1 MYDMNRYV
9 IIIFVLILGFSLD
22 ACKHT
27 KQKSPVVQ
35 ESSVSEDSVKYI
47 YEGIL
52 PAADAAGIRYTLTI
66 SAPQNSGDGTFVLQQ
81 AYLGTGEKDTIFT
94 TTGRRY
100 THRGDANDINATVW
114 QLKSDNGNEIFN
126 FLYENDSTLILLKS
140 QFEKGLA
147 FLLSPS
153 NSSRI
158 NVVSWYKQLN
168 KSVVSVLDLQFILEY
183 FLFRIIRQE

>member
-1 MYDMNRYV
+1 M
-9 IIIFVLILGFSLD
+9 ILGFSLD

-94 TTGRRY
+94 TVVAPPAITY
-100 THRGDANDINATVW
+100 LTISFSN
-114 QLKSDNGNEIFN
+114 N
-126 FLYENDSTLILLKS
+126 F
-140 QFEKGLA
+140 
-147 FLLSPS
+147 
-153 NSSRI
+153 
-158 NVVSWYKQLN
+158 
-168 KSVVSVLDLQFILEY
+168 FILSIMKTLLYRLQPNSYPDRLCYLCVCY
-183 FLFRIIRQE
+183 FVCLFRVAKS

>member
-52 PAADAAGIRYTLTI
+52 PAADAAGI
-66 SAPQNSGDGTFVLQQ
+66 G
-81 AYLGTGEKDTIFT
+81 
-94 TTGRRY
+94 
-100 THRGDANDINATVW
+100 
-114 QLKSDNGNEIFN
+114 
-126 FLYENDSTLILLKS
+126 
-140 QFEKGLA
+140 
-147 FLLSPS
+147 
-153 NSSRI
+153 
-158 NVVSWYKQLN
+158 YKF
-168 KSVVSVLDLQFILEY
+168 SYVT
-183 FLFRIIRQE
+183 R

>member
-1 MYDMNRYV
+1 MNRYV

-126 FLYENDSTLILLKS
+126 FLYENDSTLTLLNEN
-140 QFEKGLA
+140 FEK
-147 FLLSPS
+147 SDS
-153 NSSRI
+153 E
-158 NVVSWYKQLN
+158 LN
-168 KSVVSVLDLQFILEY
+168 YSLRLVK
-183 FLFRIIRQE
+183 

>member
-1 MYDMNRYV
+1 M
-9 IIIFVLILGFSLD
+9 ILGFSLD

-94 TTGRRY
+94 ITGRRY
-100 THRGDANDINATVW
+100 THRGDANDIDATVW

-126 FLYENDSTLILLKS
+126 FLYENDSTLILLNED
-140 QFEKGLA
+140 FEK
-147 FLLSPS
+147 SDS
-153 NSSRI
+153 E
-158 NVVSWYKQLN
+158 LN
-168 KSVVSVLDLQFILEY
+168 YSLRLVK
-183 FLFRIIRQE
+183 

>member
-1 MYDMNRYV
+1 M
-9 IIIFVLILGFSLD
+9 ILGFSLD

-52 PAADAAGIRYTLTI
+52 PAADAAGIRYTLTD
-66 SAPQNSGDGTFVLQQ
+66 SAPQNSGDRYICPTTSLFRNR
-81 AYLGTGEKDTIFT
+81 EKDTIFT

-126 FLYENDSTLILLKS
+126 FLYENDSTLILLNEN
-140 QFEKGLA
+140 FEK
-147 FLLSPS
+147 SDS
-153 NSSRI
+153 E
-158 NVVSWYKQLN
+158 LN
-168 KSVVSVLDLQFILEY
+168 YSLRLVK
-183 FLFRIIRQE
+183 